1 MTVLVL
7 SDSLSCVCVC
17 VCVCVRVRVHARTC
31 ACVCIHSTSQ
41 QKVQQHSNKV
51 KFVSWPPSPGVMQVG
66 GVHDSTC
73 QGSNYFLFPIL
84 YCKSQV
90 ANWPLS
96 RPLAFQTSS
105 PWYHFMILLNTHFL
119 KSETTHQ
126 YRLVHAAVIVAHG
139 NTDNVVSCGHLP
151 AK

>member
-1 MTVLVL
+1 M
-7 SDSLSCVCVC
+7 CVCVC
-17 VCVCVRVRVHARTC
+17 VCVCVCMRVRVRVCAYIQQVNRKFNNIPTRLNLSCGLHHLSHAGRWC
-31 ACVCIHSTSQ
+31 A
-41 QKVQQHSNKV
+41 
-51 KFVSWPPSPGVMQVG
+51 
-66 GVHDSTC
+66 HDSTC